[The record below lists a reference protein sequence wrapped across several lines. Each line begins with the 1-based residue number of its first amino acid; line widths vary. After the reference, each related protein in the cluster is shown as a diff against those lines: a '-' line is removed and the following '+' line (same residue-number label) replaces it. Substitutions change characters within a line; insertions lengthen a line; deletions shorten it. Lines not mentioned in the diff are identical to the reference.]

1 MTAEVIEILDVCGI
15 LLCHASEC
23 LERDETKN
31 TPPHQNVFPS
41 EGLYSRQH
49 LTAIELSTVYIYLC
63 PSKKNHLY
71 KSLSLPLS
79 QKMEFF
85 KTFFF
90 ILSSFILVKEKVQF
104 AGLILV

>member
-1 MTAEVIEILDVCGI
+1 MVFCCVM
-15 LLCHASEC
+15 HQNVS
-23 LERDETKN
+23 RDETKN
-31 TPPHQNVFPS
+31 TAPHQNVFPS

-49 LTAIELSTVYIYLC
+49 LTAIQLSTVYIYLC
-63 PSKKNHLY
+63 TSKKNHLY

-104 AGLILV
+104 EVLFWFTLDSNVK

>member
-1 MTAEVIEILDVCGI
+1 MYVVFC
-15 LLCHASEC
+15 CVMHQNVS
-23 LERDETKN
+23 RDETKN

-49 LTAIELSTVYIYLC
+49 LTAIELSTVDIYLC

-104 AGLILV
+104 EVLFWFSLDSDVK